1 MKQHT
6 WQCLLHRQCSSIF
19 ALLNDENFFQVELG
33 VSNVTFIYFSFFL
46 LAKALFHFSI
56 FKKNY
61 GLFVHAQLCLS
72 LCDHMDYNLPG
83 SPVQRIS

>member
-33 VSNVTFIYFSFFL
+33 VSNVTFIYFSFFFYPTDFVVVQSL
-46 LAKALFHFSI
+46 SNVH
-56 FKKNY
+56 
-61 GLFVHAQLCLS
+61 LFVIHELQHTRLPCPSLS
-72 LCDHMDYNLPG
+72 PRVC
-83 SPVQRIS
+83 SKS